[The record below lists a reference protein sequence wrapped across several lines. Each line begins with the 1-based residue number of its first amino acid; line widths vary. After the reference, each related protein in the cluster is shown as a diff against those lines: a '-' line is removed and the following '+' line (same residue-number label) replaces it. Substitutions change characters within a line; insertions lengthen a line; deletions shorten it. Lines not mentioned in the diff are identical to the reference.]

1 MKQESLK
8 MKEATVTYDDWIK
21 ATAKESMRT
30 EEDAYG
36 DDDVISVR
44 KPKAERVKRWVKLQ
58 K

>member
-30 EEDAYG
+30 EEDPYG

-44 KPKAERVKRWVKLQ
+44 KPKAERVKDE
-58 K
+58 